1 MCKLERCPYE
11 EGGIMQCECCPYDD
25 DWDDC
30 DDYDDFDLYDFD
42 II

>member
-30 DDYDDFDLYDFD
+30 DDYDDFD